1 MNLFRT
7 SAHPFLEAT
16 GASVRATIA
25 AFAGSKYVPDER
37 VLLPVPMVTR
47 PNWGPYNISND
58 SIIEHPRSD
67 SSFGKLAFFIDV
79 QVSGNLCNTILGKII

>member
-1 MNLFRT
+1 MDLFRT
-7 SAHPFLEAT
+7 FAHPFLEAT

-25 AFAGSKYVPDER
+25 VFAGSKYVPDEQ

-47 PNWGPYNISND
+47 QNWGPYNISND
-58 SIIEHPRSD
+58 LIIEPPRSD

-79 QVSGNLCNTILGKII
+79 QVSGDLCNTILGKII